1 MKRMITGAAVV
12 AMVAAITA
20 PAASAQEF
28 TLRIHTLARDPHPFN
43 DVAKRFAEYVEAES
57 DGRIEVRIFDA
68 GQLGQDPAVISE
80 IGLGTID
87 MMVST
92 SSNAAQQI
100 PELAIFTMPY
110 LFADMDEIAE
120 ALGPGTEGLALFQ
133 QAFEDRGIGLRLLA
147 LGGSGTR
154 NMATV
159 ATEVTGPGD
168 LSGLRMRTP
177 PSPMDSETW
186 AAFGMLPTTI
196 AWGELYAAMQSGLA
210 DAFESSLPAYLGSQ
224 LFEVAPNLVL
234 TEHVVQV
241 HHVSMSEVTWGRL
254 PEDLQEIVVQGAI
267 EGNIFGMEMSKQYDG
282 ELVDRLAA
290 EHGVTVWR
298 PDIDEFRAILEPVKA
313 ELAERLDLMAE
324 FTLLT
329 E

>member
-1 MKRMITGAAVV
+1 MKRMITGAAIL

-28 TLRIHTLARDPHPFN
+28 TLRVHTLARDPHPFN
-43 DVAKRFAEYVEAES
+43 DVAKRFKEYVEAES
-57 DGRIEVRIFDA
+57 DGRVAVRIFDA
-68 GQLGQDPAVISE
+68 GQLGQDPTVISE

-110 LFADMDEIAE
+110 LFADMDEIAV
-120 ALGPGTEGLALFQ
+120 ALGPDTEGLAHFQ
-133 QAFEDRGIGLRLLA
+133 QAFADRGIGLRLLA
-147 LGGSGTR
+147 LGGSGVR
-154 NMATV
+154 NMAT
-159 ATEVTGPGD
+159 ASTEVTSAAD
-168 LSGLRMRTP
+168 LAGLRMRTP

-196 AWGELYAAMQSGLA
+196 AWGELYAAMQAGLA

-241 HHVSMSEVTWGRL
+241 HHVSISEVTWGRL
-254 PEDLQEIVVQGAI
+254 PEDLREIVMQGAI
-267 EGNIFGMEMSKQYDG
+267 EGNAFGTEMSKQYDG
-282 ELVDRLAA
+282 ELVDRLAS

-298 PDIDEFRAILEPVKA
+298 PDVSEFRAVLEPVKA
-313 ELAERLDLMAE
+313 DLAQRLGLTAE
-324 FTLLT
+324 FSLLT